1 MQCLSTRPETRRLR
15 IEALEERTLL
25 AVFSVTNI
33 NDSGD
38 GSLRQAVLDA
48 NSTAGEDT
56 IAFSSLFDTPQTINL
71 TSAQLTLTDA
81 AQTTITGPGAHRL
94 AVSGSG
100 QSRVFEIGAGA
111 SASLSG
117 LTITGGNAG
126 QGGGL
131 FNSGTV
137 SLTKVAV
144 RGNAALFSGG
154 GLLNIGAMT
163 LVDCTISGNGKG
175 HPFAGF
181 VSDQFSV
188 LAKAGGVHNYGTLSM
203 TNCTISGN
211 VANFGAGLYNAGSA
225 TLVNCTITGN
235 RSNTSGGTA
244 GVDSINQS
252 TQSGLT
258 MYNTI
263 VTDNLAEGIPSD
275 VAVLEPPLGP
285 GIVGSHNLIGGDA
298 KLGALADYGGS
309 MLTMMPAAD
318 SPVHGAGTT
327 GPGIPTT
334 DQMGNIRPAQP
345 SIGAMEG
352 NYELTVTTTDNR
364 GPMPGEVT
372 LAVAVHRANLIP
384 GPNTIQFSSL
394 FDAPQT
400 IDHQAPMVVTDPA
413 GTTIDGQD
421 RLTLSGGG
429 SITVRLGSLALSSL
443 TITGGSNVL
452 RNLGGDVALSGVTVT
467 GNLAINRDAVIQNGG
482 PDPSVLFTNNADDP
496 RDPYSLLPIQRDFG
510 GTMTLT
516 GCTINDNDTG
526 GFVED
531 ESIINNRSV
540 FVLATGLVHEASL
553 TITEST
559 ISGNGKNSLLHANVV
574 NTGLLTMSR
583 STVSDNEVRGTGG
596 GLVNNRIATLIDSTF
611 SGNRAGTFGGGL
623 FNQYN
628 MTLIN
633 CTVTDN
639 TAAFI
644 NRYDLPIRLPA
655 PISTV
660 HYIAGGGGLF
670 NVYSLTLVNSTVS
683 GNTVSDD
690 PPGGFFVDE
699 VSGGGLLNLGTVTLS
714 NTIIAGNTAPTQ
726 TRGNPLPITHDV
738 STLSNPFL
746 PALVFISQ
754 GHNLIGIS
762 DNSTGWGAT
771 DLTGTAAE
779 PLDPLLAP
787 LGDYGGPTWTRP
799 PLAGSPAIDA
809 GDPFFH
815 SANTGILYDQR
826 GEPRVVRGAAQTET
840 NDVVGLAEIKFGTTG
855 ELIIVTPTDAFAS
868 TYFSGLQLP
877 VNLIDNSGLDT
888 SSGNVL
894 TYTHAPHGSAVG
906 MWAAGNGQGGG
917 NPAPVVDDQYI
928 VLDLGAN
935 HDLSQ
940 AYLWQMVQTNL
951 LGRGIKEFR
960 LYGSPAAPSAADKAN
975 PPAVY
980 NLAGYSV
987 LLDTTTLAPGPQSG
1001 PSTTQAFALTGA
1013 SNVRTIYIDVISSYN
1028 TGPRIDIGAVE
1039 VQPNPLPGD
1048 YNGNDIVDA
1057 ADFTVWRDTLGTG
1070 GLTQYSGA
1078 DGNGNGTIDH
1088 DDYAVWTTN
1097 FGNSL
1102 PSGGGGGLASAAH
1115 ESDATVP
1122 GLQAATESLPLAA
1135 AAMGDEFDS
1144 TSAADPLMPAAPG
1157 DALDEQVWS
1166 RIGVAPHSL
1175 RTTTETIPFVRSSRR
1190 SDSTASALNDA
1201 ALIAWLANS
1210 SAHDRSSDVP
1220 AANDAAQDDEAT
1232 ARHRESVTR
1241 SGLPTLR
1248 RSTRAGD
1255 YAAADVADTNSWP

>member
-1 MQCLSTRPETRRLR
+1 
-15 IEALEERTLL
+15 
-25 AVFSVTNI
+25 
-33 NDSGD
+33 
-38 GSLRQAVLDA
+38 
-48 NSTAGEDT
+48 
-56 IAFSSLFDTPQTINL
+56 
-71 TSAQLTLTDA
+71 
-81 AQTTITGPGAHRL
+81 
-94 AVSGSG
+94 
-100 QSRVFEIGAGA
+100 
-111 SASLSG
+111 
-117 LTITGGNAG
+117 LTITGGRAG

-144 RGNAALFSGG
+144 RDNVALFSGG
-154 GLLNIGAMT
+154 GLLNVGAMT

-175 HPFAGF
+175 PFAGF
-181 VSDQFSV
+181 VAALDV

-211 VANFGAGLYNAGSA
+211 VANYGAGLYNAGSA

-352 NYELTVTTTDNR
+352 NYALTVTTTDNR

-384 GPNTIQFSSL
+384 GPDTIQFSSL

-413 GTTIDGQD
+413 ATTIDGQD

-467 GNLAINRDAVIQNGG
+467 GNLAINGDAVIQNGG
-482 PDPSVLFTNNADDP
+482 HDPSVLFTNNAEDP
-496 RDPYSLLPIQRDFG
+496 RDPYSLLPVQRDFG
-510 GTMTLT
+510 GTMTMT

-526 GFVED
+526 GFDD
-531 ESIINNRSV
+531 EAIIRNNSV

-553 TITEST
+553 TITECT

-583 STVSDNEVRGTGG
+583 STVSDNEVRGIGG

-917 NPAPVVDDQYI
+917 NPAPVVNDQYV
-928 VLDLGAN
+928 VLDLGDN
-935 HDLSQ
+935 YDLSQ
-940 AYLWQMVQTNL
+940 AYLWQMVQTDL
-951 LGRGIKEFR
+951 LGRGIQEFR

-1001 PSTTQAFALTGA
+1001 PSTTQAFALTNA
-1013 SNVRTIYIDVISSYN
+1013 TDVRTIYIDVISSYN

-1039 VQPNPLPGD
+1039 LQTL
-1048 YNGNDIVDA
+1048 A
-1057 ADFTVWRDTLGTG
+1057 ADFDFDGDVDGRDFLAWQRGYGTPAPTAVKSQG
-1070 GLTQYSGA
+1070 DADNDLDVDGA
-1078 DGNGNGTIDH
+1078 DLS
-1088 DDYAVWTTN
+1088 VWELQY
-1097 FGNSL
+1097 GGPAPLVASSL
-1102 PSGGGGGLASAAH
+1102 ESAA
-1115 ESDATVP
+1115 A
-1122 GLQAATESLPLAA
+1122 
-1135 AAMGDEFDS
+1135 EFS
-1144 TSAADPLMPAAPG
+1144 TAADPEPVANVASLTKHSVSSADLIDLALAAHLANELIGTSDDTEVATPSLSFVDSSIEPVLWSDG
-1157 DALDEQVWS
+1157 ATSSGLSTQASTALAAQEPSTTELSPWEDALDE
-1166 RIGVAPHSL
+1166 A
-1175 RTTTETIPFVRSSRR
+1175 F
-1190 SDSTASALNDA
+1190 ASVFA
-1201 ALIAWLANS
+1201 
-1210 SAHDRSSDVP
+1210 
-1220 AANDAAQDDEAT
+1220 
-1232 ARHRESVTR
+1232 
-1241 SGLPTLR
+1241 
-1248 RSTRAGD
+1248 
-1255 YAAADVADTNSWP
+1255 

>member
-1 MQCLSTRPETRRLR
+1 
-15 IEALEERTLL
+15 
-25 AVFSVTNI
+25 
-33 NDSGD
+33 
-38 GSLRQAVLDA
+38 
-48 NSTAGEDT
+48 
-56 IAFSSLFDTPQTINL
+56 
-71 TSAQLTLTDA
+71 
-81 AQTTITGPGAHRL
+81 
-94 AVSGSG
+94 
-100 QSRVFEIGAGA
+100 
-111 SASLSG
+111 
-117 LTITGGNAG
+117 
-126 QGGGL
+126 
-131 FNSGTV
+131 
-137 SLTKVAV
+137 
-144 RGNAALFSGG
+144 
-154 GLLNIGAMT
+154 
-163 LVDCTISGNGKG
+163 
-175 HPFAGF
+175 
-181 VSDQFSV
+181 
-188 LAKAGGVHNYGTLSM
+188 
-203 TNCTISGN
+203 
-211 VANFGAGLYNAGSA
+211 
-225 TLVNCTITGN
+225 
-235 RSNTSGGTA
+235 
-244 GVDSINQS
+244 
-252 TQSGLT
+252 

-263 VTDNLAEGIPSD
+263 VTDNLAIGIPSD

-352 NYELTVTTTDNR
+352 NYALTVTTTDNR

-384 GPNTIQFSSL
+384 GPDTIQFSSL

-413 GTTIDGQD
+413 ATTIDGQD

-467 GNLAINRDAVIQNGG
+467 GNLAINGDAVIQNGG
-482 PDPSVLFTNNADDP
+482 HDPSVLFTNNAEDP
-496 RDPYSLLPIQRDFG
+496 RDPYSLLPVQRDFG
-510 GTMTLT
+510 GTMTMT

-526 GFVED
+526 GFDD
-531 ESIINNRSV
+531 EAIIRNNSV

-553 TITEST
+553 TITECT

-583 STVSDNEVRGTGG
+583 STVRDNEVRGIGG

-771 DLTGTAAE
+771 DLTGTAAL

-799 PLAGSPAIDA
+799 PLVGSTVISPI
-809 GDPFFH
+809 
-815 SANTGILYDQR
+815 
-826 GEPRVVRGAAQTET
+826 
-840 NDVVGLAEIKFGTTG
+840 
-855 ELIIVTPTDAFAS
+855 DAFAS

-917 NPAPVVDDQYI
+917 NPAPVVNDQYV
-928 VLDLGAN
+928 VLDLGDSY
-935 HDLSQ
+935 DLSQ
-940 AYLWQMVQTNL
+940 AYLWQMVQTDL
-951 LGRGIKEFR
+951 LGRGIQEFR

-1001 PSTTQAFALTGA
+1001 PSTTQAFALTNA
-1013 SNVRTIYIDVISSYN
+1013 TDVRTIYIDVISSYN

-1039 VQPNPLPGD
+1039 LQTL
-1048 YNGNDIVDA
+1048 A
-1057 ADFTVWRDTLGTG
+1057 ADFDFDGDVDGRDFLAWQRGYGTPAPTAVKSQG
-1070 GLTQYSGA
+1070 DADNDLDVDGA
-1078 DGNGNGTIDH
+1078 DLS
-1088 DDYAVWTTN
+1088 VWELQY
-1097 FGNSL
+1097 GGPAPLVASSL
-1102 PSGGGGGLASAAH
+1102 ESAA
-1115 ESDATVP
+1115 A
-1122 GLQAATESLPLAA
+1122 
-1135 AAMGDEFDS
+1135 EFS
-1144 TSAADPLMPAAPG
+1144 TAADPEPVANVASLTKHSVSSADLIDLALAAHLANELIGTSDDTEVATPSLSFVDSSIEPVHWSDG
-1157 DALDEQVWS
+1157 ATSSGLSTQASTVLVAQEPSTTELSPWEDALDE
-1166 RIGVAPHSL
+1166 A
-1175 RTTTETIPFVRSSRR
+1175 F
-1190 SDSTASALNDA
+1190 A
-1201 ALIAWLANS
+1201 AVFA
-1210 SAHDRSSDVP
+1210 
-1220 AANDAAQDDEAT
+1220 
-1232 ARHRESVTR
+1232 
-1241 SGLPTLR
+1241 
-1248 RSTRAGD
+1248 
-1255 YAAADVADTNSWP
+1255 